1 MSCLFVVLNAN
12 SKLFS
17 IDVHVQQLTV
27 VPMETESDPSV
38 GFMFGSVSYLA
49 SFYGYDKPT
58 VDVTLKYPL
67 PPTAVRQSSRT
78 VKYDGRYY
86 TIWSPN
92 SDYVPYYPGTL
103 APPRDDG
110 RLDLPPADERRW
122 DGQLGPN
129 DPTISPQYYDPTAPW
144 LPLVTRDNEDPLF
157 VGDSSVA
164 WSRVYDIW
172 ETDPDSYEGRLDP
185 HFIDMLKREHTIVDN
200 DIQEE
205 QKNLNLRRD
214 VRCAGIFTFSP
225 ADVDGLRRIR
235 RYDHAVILVRR
246 AQRALLKKKAWLE
259 MASAWM
265 RVCKFLQL
273 V

>member
-1 MSCLFVVLNAN
+1 
-12 SKLFS
+12 
-17 IDVHVQQLTV
+17 
-27 VPMETESDPSV
+27 METESDPSV
-38 GFMFGSVSYLA
+38 GCILGSVSYLA

-58 VDVTLKYPL
+58 VDVTLKYP
-67 PPTAVRQSSRT
+67 PPTTVPRSSRT

-86 TIWSPN
+86 IIWSPN

-144 LPLVTRDNEDPLF
+144 LPLITRDNDDPLF
-157 VGDSSVA
+157 AGDDTSVA
-164 WSRVYDIW
+164 WSRVYDMW
-172 ETDPDSYEGRLDP
+172 QTDPDSYEGRLNP
-185 HFIDMLKREHTIVDN
+185 RFIATLKREHSIVDD
-200 DIQEE
+200 DIQE
-205 QKNLNLRRD
+205 QKKNPHLRRD
-214 VRCAGIFTFSP
+214 VRDAGIFIFSP
-225 ADVDGLRRIR
+225 ADVEGLRRIR
-235 RYDHAVILVRR
+235 RYDQAVILVRR

-265 RVCKFLQL
+265 RVCKSL
-273 V
+273 